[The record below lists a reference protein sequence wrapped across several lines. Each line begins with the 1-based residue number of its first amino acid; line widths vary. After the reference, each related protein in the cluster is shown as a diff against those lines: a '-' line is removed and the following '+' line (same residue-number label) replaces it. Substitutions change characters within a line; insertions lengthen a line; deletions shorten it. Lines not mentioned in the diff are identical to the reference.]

1 MKLAHMMIPGR
12 SAMSPKGLLTRGLVL
27 VALFLACHLAGLRPF
42 TGILTGTL
50 ATAAGSTQV
59 GSVLGVLY
67 GLAYLAFVL
76 AAPILLIAAGILCLA
91 ESLQKGA
98 RSSNKEL

>member
-12 SAMSPKGLLTRGLVL
+12 SAISAKGLLIRGLVL
-27 VALFLACHLAGLRPF
+27 VGLFLVCHLAGLRPF

-50 ATAAGSTQV
+50 ATAAGSTQL
-59 GSVLGVLY
+59 GSLLGVIY

-76 AAPILLIAAGILCLA
+76 AAPILLIAAGVLFFGGA
-91 ESLQKGA
+91 VAKGD
-98 RSSNKEL
+98 KIEQ